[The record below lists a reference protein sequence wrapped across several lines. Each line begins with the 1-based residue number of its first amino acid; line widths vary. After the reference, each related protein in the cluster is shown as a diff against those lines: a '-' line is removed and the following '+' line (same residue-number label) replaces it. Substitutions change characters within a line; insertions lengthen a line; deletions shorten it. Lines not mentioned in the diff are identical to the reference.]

1 MDGSV
6 VTGELTTT
14 GYRVIKNK
22 YPSQS
27 LDVTSDESSEQQL
40 T

>member
-1 MDGSV
+1 MDVSA

-22 YPSQS
+22 YSSQN
-27 LDVTSDESSEQQL
+27 LYATVDES
-40 T
+40 